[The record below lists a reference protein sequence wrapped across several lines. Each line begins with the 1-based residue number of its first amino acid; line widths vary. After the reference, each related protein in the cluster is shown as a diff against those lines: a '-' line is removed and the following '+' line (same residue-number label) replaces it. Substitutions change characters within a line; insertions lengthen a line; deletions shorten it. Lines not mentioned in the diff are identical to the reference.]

1 MHPPVMKRFLSHC
14 LLIIVVLSFNFSCR
28 SVYRGH
34 SLHYKNYQINE
45 AVQKDS
51 SLLALMRPYGD
62 SVNQTMNEVI
72 GFVDLSLIKKKPEGT
87 LGNFMADAYF
97 IMAGEKFNMKIDA
110 AFMNDGGIRLDELA
124 AGPVTRG
131 KIFELMPFD
140 NILIIQKI
148 KGSVLQE
155 FLNLIATQRGWPVAG
170 ITMQI
175 KDLPAGQAG
184 KKAINVFIDGQ
195 PLDTNKIYTT
205 VNSDFIAN
213 GGNNADMLKQIP
225 QINNGYLVRDAL
237 FDYIKKLERQGK
249 KISAKIENR
258 VTHVQ

>member
-1 MHPPVMKRFLSHC
+1 
-14 LLIIVVLSFNFSCR
+14 
-28 SVYRGH
+28 
-34 SLHYKNYQINE
+34 
-45 AVQKDS
+45 
-51 SLLALMRPYGD
+51 
-62 SVNQTMNEVI
+62 MNEVI
-72 GFVDLSLIKKKPEGT
+72 GFVELSLIKKKPEGT

-110 AFMNDGGIRLDELA
+110 AFMNDGGIRLDELS
-124 AGPVTRG
+124 AGPLTRG

-148 KGSVLQE
+148 KGTVLQE
-155 FLNLIATQRGWPVAG
+155 FLDLIATQRGWPVAG

-175 KDLPAGQAG
+175 KD
-184 KKAINVFIDGQ
+184 KKANNVFIDGQ

-213 GGNNADMLKQIP
+213 GGGNADMLKTIP

-237 FDYIKKLERQGK
+237 FDYIKKLKSQGK
-249 KISAKIENR
+249 QISAKIENR
-258 VTHVQ
+258 VTNAQ

>member
-1 MHPPVMKRFLSHC
+1 MHPPFMKKFLSHC
-14 LLIIVVLSFNFSCR
+14 LLIIFVLSLNLSC
-28 SVYRGH
+28 STVYRSH
-34 SLHYKNYQINE
+34 SLYYKNYQINE

-51 SLLALMRPYGD
+51 SLLALMQPYED
-62 SVNQTMNEVI
+62 SVNHTMNEVI
-72 GFVDLSLIKKKPEGT
+72 GFVELSLIKKKPEGT

-124 AGPVTRG
+124 AGPLTRG

-148 KGSVLQE
+148 KGTVLQE
-155 FLNLIATQRGWPVAG
+155 FLDLTATQRGWPVAG

-175 KDLPAGQAG
+175 KD

-213 GGNNADMLKQIP
+213 GGNNADMLKPIS